1 MPEFIKLDGA
11 LENVRLVCTKTD
23 GTKYDFNRFSL
34 PLKLI
39 AKIHNYEIIRDE
51 AIVDQTKLKILI
63 NKLNEY
69 NPRNPKKVEEQ
80 KRVLESARK
89 LLDVRK
95 DIIDLFEKGNFL
107 YKGNVFKT
115 KEKEES
121 EEESEELEEKKF
133 FKYIENESEG
143 INYELFEKHF
153 SFVVPNAL
161 AKKII

>member
-1 MPEFIKLDGA
+1 M
-11 LENVRLVCTKTD
+11 
-23 GTKYDFNRFSL
+23 
-34 PLKLI
+34 
-39 AKIHNYEIIRDE
+39 
-51 AIVDQTKLKILI
+51 
-63 NKLNEY
+63 
-69 NPRNPKKVEEQ
+69 
-80 KRVLESARK
+80 
-89 LLDVRK
+89 RK

-153 SFVVPNAL
+153 SFVVPSAL
-161 AKKII
+161 AKKLFETKDRKKNGKFLKIIKIRWSNLNDEIKKMSKDEIENKKPGKILKTVKEILDFNKKIQSGEGLKIL